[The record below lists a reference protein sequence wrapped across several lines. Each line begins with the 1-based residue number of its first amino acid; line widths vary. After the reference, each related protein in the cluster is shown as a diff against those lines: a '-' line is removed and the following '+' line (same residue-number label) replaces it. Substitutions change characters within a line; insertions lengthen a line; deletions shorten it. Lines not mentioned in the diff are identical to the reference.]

1 MSQVWV
7 RFLSISSLP
16 PPQKKSPLL
25 LVHLTA
31 SMAVTV
37 PVTPLLVSTSM
48 STIRTLCLVL
58 CLSLSKETPS
68 LAVLNSADE
77 FALEHL
83 KKMVDVYNIPRAV
96 SGLLLRPFYQLLIT
110 VSALLLPAPI
120 IPEYVSLPILA

>member
-1 MSQVWV
+1 
-7 RFLSISSLP
+7 
-16 PPQKKSPLL
+16 
-25 LVHLTA
+25 
-31 SMAVTV
+31 
-37 PVTPLLVSTSM
+37 
-48 STIRTLCLVL
+48 VL
-58 CLSLSKETPS
+58 CFFLSKETPS

-83 KKMVDVYNIPRAV
+83 KKMLDVYNIPRAV